1 MLTFAVAFPN
11 DFPFFRLNVIRDFA
25 ILHAMSTRRLP
36 PWRFDPDIIAAVN
49 ERAALLKLKPRQVAE
64 LVFCDVF
71 KYELRAR
78 GRDPDKIPYER
89 LSSEDDN
96 D

>member
-1 MLTFAVAFPN
+1 
-11 DFPFFRLNVIRDFA
+11 
-25 ILHAMSTRRLP
+25 
-36 PWRFDPDIIAAVN
+36 VN

-64 LVFCDVF
+64 LVLCEVF

>member
-1 MLTFAVAFPN
+1 
-11 DFPFFRLNVIRDFA
+11 
-25 ILHAMSTRRLP
+25 MSTRRLP
-36 PWRFDPDIIAAVN
+36 PWRFHPDIIAAVN

-64 LVFCDVF
+64 LVLCEVF
-71 KYELRAR
+71 KHELRAR
-78 GRDPDKIPYER
+78 GRDPDRMPYER